1 MSVALTDQQAKN
13 IAEAKKK
20 REEEALRA
28 LAAGMLA
35 NEAKK
40 HQAFPAV
47 TPSKVVRNDVQTPLK
62 SGKPTVTKTT
72 TRRTSSL
79 LDDMGS
85 TGSTFRRM
93 TDDAGRLYSP
103 LDIIRARHSIGDSAG
118 VMANR
123 ARTYDN
129 DDWRENLRKA
139 AEERVAR
146 REKLDSYALSDAD
159 KHLPSDRR
167 QMVQEAKDAW
177 QKAKDS
183 GDFEGMHRAHE
194 KAENVRGWAGYS
206 GGGDGSEYITADL
219 TWDEKRTLN
228 QAGQNKL
235 KKAKLDRQR
244 AIESGDVQAQMKAS
258 QRILDIKNDAGY
270 QNDPGAGME
279 TWDAHGR
286 PLLSDQEREAD
297 EARAIAAAKAVGYG
311 VPASLLRL
319 SELGGDF
326 VREQAQERWGTRD
339 PGPARTD
346 GTSKALIDAGT
357 KGEQMLRKSW
367 EYQEEALDGL
377 EGVDRLLM
385 ETALS
390 MGQNLPGIGLSLIP
404 GVGPAAGAALMG
416 AQAAG
421 ARAGELTERG
431 FDTEEAFTRGLLSGG
446 VEMAT
451 EALPLS
457 RLVKILKGEGGQNV
471 IKSILAQMA
480 IEGTEE
486 GVAYA
491 TNYVL
496 DKYAQDPE
504 AVWSTEDLFKNVA
517 IGAIS
522 GGAMA
527 TGGSV
532 IGSRSNTTA
541 SSSAATQDEE
551 TDRILR
557 QTAEAM
563 LSETAQETAGE
574 PVAASVPQAATVAE
588 EQGEVQQKRTR
599 EAPAAVAES
608 ATTEQVKS
616 SEKKVKLRRIESIP
630 VPVETIQTKRI
641 AEPVVSPAFLSEV
654 GKTLGQSGQKS
665 MKAAWDGRG
674 NQAQYA
680 ADFIRVYNQ
689 ALTGSARDSLQA
701 SASMTEAQI
710 FAAYNAGITDRQTNL
725 TEAKRAAEFA
735 VLAGEDS
742 GLVYDDYVKAEMDT
756 TVAKEINTV
765 AKQLGLRVQMV
776 DSVAGGSAN
785 AEIQGS
791 MVSIEKGNPNPVR
804 TLFGHEMTHRV
815 QELAPESYRE
825 FRDYVMSSQKAQEKV
840 QERIQAYAARNVNLS
855 QEAAMDEVVA
865 DYAGE
870 LIESKDL
877 MKRFI
882 DQNRKNQPLLGR
894 MLTALKDMAA
904 KLTGKYKTQV
914 DDAVALLE
922 KAVNEAAV
930 QAKKLGKNKNTAQTD
945 GVRYSLKSY
954 SQHQL
959 DNWAASKKIVVYQNE
974 DQLRQFIQDALA
986 GKNLG
991 QKMYFGSVP
1000 ADLAARIERDTG
1012 LNVEGY
1018 NCSIAAQEIRKIF
1031 KDHGDPAKEAL
1042 RGQRA
1047 IVEDDIVSIPEVI
1060 QAPDTID
1067 LSPKQY
1073 NGRPVINF
1081 VKDLNGRTTV
1091 TAYVSGKHL
1100 DLTVQTMFAGAKKG
1114 NLATP
1119 TGVQAPIN
1127 TPKAN
1132 SGTVSTAN
1140 VAQSDSDVKGLVES
1154 AEKVGVSY
1162 DEKTESASPT
1172 RYSLKTWNA
1181 SSYVRDKDNAAK
1193 AMADQLGIS
1202 QKKAKQYIDDVNS
1215 IVRLIADDRVRLDY
1229 EPSPGRSA
1237 FVSNAE
1243 YGGSID
1249 FSTIC
1254 KKRRLFTG
1262 TFEAIQ
1268 EALPNTALTAEEFL
1282 EIRSMMAK
1290 KDYEVS
1296 CGLCYVEGSRANMGQ
1311 YTKQFIERYAATN
1324 PGYVPNMAEMNT
1336 ASGQEKIRREHPEV
1350 YEAYEFFMNH
1360 YGRLKPSDKA
1370 LFASQQKPKM
1380 YQMATEYRGE
1390 ILTKFGKKNAPVAEK
1405 NANGGLRLQSFSDFE
1420 IIHLID
1426 SMQVI
1431 MDMSRVGLA
1440 GQAYTKVPDFA
1451 WALGDTGLKIN
1462 LSLIAKG
1469 VKNGKLVLDEVE
1481 GMAEA
1486 DAMALRD
1493 RYPDN
1498 VGTVLVAFTD
1508 VQLQAA
1514 MADERIDFIIP
1525 FHRSQ
1530 WKTEQYEAMG
1540 LPKNAKDFTP
1550 WQNEAYIEPVYNKN
1564 GKKKRPDNYMPN
1576 NYWNFRKSGKKNAE
1590 AYLKMCAENNRRPKF
1605 HYLLDK
1611 KADGSYAL
1619 KKDGSTDGYWKLL
1632 IDFKMYNN
1640 EGKGVPQKPVK
1651 PNFNME
1657 QAERMLTEYTGGH
1670 SKFPAAQDVV
1680 DEFVAKY
1687 KERNPDIL
1695 YSLKGVDGNQNLVEE
1710 FDDIPKWR
1718 TKASRPK
1725 TVEEQALVDDM
1736 YYGRKAEEQRVRSKE
1751 AVAEAKQEGRDAVRE
1766 ARVEGREAVKAVR
1779 AEVREVKRI
1788 AVQKAK
1794 LDQKARDEERIR
1806 KLRERKDSQIADI
1819 KAEHRERIKLV
1830 KAQGRAERD
1839 VAVGKVKEHY
1849 KDKEEKAREYR
1860 QARELRSKIVRHVN
1874 DLRKKLI
1881 QPSDNQH
1888 IPEKLRSSVAAV
1900 LNAINLESS
1909 YSYDP
1914 STMRQVIR
1922 KDGKSGGM
1930 VGKHVPKGQGTP
1942 TARTKAF
1949 QELRLAYEKILSEA
1963 DQQMVIDPDLM
1974 TNIQEM
1980 EDLKD
1985 TPIGDL
1991 SVSQLTTMWN
2001 IIKAVEASITSYN
2014 KVFGKQKFETIRE
2027 VAEGLKADN
2036 AGKRDRGDYRG
2047 PIGAMDKLINAGMLT
2062 PESFFHRLGKT
2073 GESLFR
2079 MLRNAQDKH
2088 IGIMQEAQK
2097 YTEMVVKD
2105 VDVRK
2110 LEKET
2115 HTFDVEGQQVTMTT
2129 AQIMSLYELMKR
2141 QQAVDHVVEGGIR
2154 VEAVSKG
2161 LKKKGMSEA
2170 IRVSPEKVGEILGV
2184 LTPKQIEIADGL
2196 QKFMGDRLSQ
2206 LGNEASMEVYGYEKF
2221 KEQNYFPIKVDAN
2234 QTITDQAKDAVSAT
2248 IAGRGFTK
2256 GTKPHANNALMVR
2269 NIFDVY
2275 ADHVTDMA
2283 TYSAWLAPMENLQ
2296 RVFNFKFRDENGNLT
2311 GTVKGLI
2318 HRIYGQNG
2326 EAYWKKL
2333 TEDLN
2338 NGVKGVNDN
2347 PFQALIGNY
2356 KASAI
2361 GANLRVFVQQ
2371 PTSILRA
2378 LDSISPADFM
2388 AGLTKANPN
2397 TWKKVKE
2404 YAPIAVW
2411 KDWGYFDA
2419 DTGRQM
2425 KSILFGDDSRTAKVN
2440 NTLMAPAGAMDS
2452 LAWSHIW
2459 NALEVE
2465 TARKH
2470 KNLQKGSDD
2479 FYKKVAE
2486 RFNEVVDHT
2495 QVVDGILQRSQV
2507 MRSPDGV
2514 TKMATS
2520 FMAEPTKIFNMFTT
2534 AAYDLRKSQDKAFRK
2549 KASKTMAR
2557 TSVALFMSFVAN
2569 AASQSLVDA
2578 FRDDDKDEEY
2588 WEKFFQAFVG
2598 LEGDEETKM
2607 DKAKSIA
2614 SGNMGKA
2621 LNPFGYLPFV
2631 KDIVSLI
2638 EGYDVARMDME
2649 SISNVVS
2656 AVGYCVKS
2664 LNGEGKMTPANAL
2677 LNLAAELSRFLGTPV
2692 SNIKRDV
2699 MAGINTWLNL
2709 TDNYKGQYAVAK
2721 TLYDINYTGNKGM
2734 FLDIAYLA
2742 WRDGDEETFIQISQD
2757 LMDAFPDKVNGE
2769 TIESAMKSRTKKQ
2782 MEEDVGYQPGQ
2793 TLEDLIGILPE
2804 YAEEEEKEEEFSA
2817 KNLNAEEYNRFVEQR
2832 ADSYRK
2838 YEDAVTGSSVWGELD
2853 DKAKDKVIGQLWK
2866 YAAQT
2871 ALVDVSGGKFVMDE
2885 SSMVKAKN
2893 LEEDHQVDPGVFFTL
2908 YGMTGVL
2915 ESDKTVDGETISDSL
2930 GYKKLMAVRE
2940 SGLLDGYTDEQQ
2952 DAVYGA
2958 LDIGAKI
2965 QSMSEDSLNKLA
2977 AEIEAEKNAPSFFVD
2992 FPEEK
2997 KDDVKG
3003 LLETLGSFQS
3013 DYDGNGKTIKG
3024 KGKQDKIKAELYA
3037 HYNSGEYTAHQCYLL
3052 FHEFYTSDK
3061 NNPWAYAKNG

>member
-1 MSVALTDQQAKN
+1 MALTDTQAKI
-13 IAEAKKK
+13 IAANRKK
-20 REEEALRA
+20 REEEAARA
-28 LAAGMLA
+28 LAANMLA
-35 NEAKK
+35 NAAKQK
-40 HQAFPAV
+40 TSFPTV
-47 TPSKVVRNDVQTPLK
+47 NPSKVVKNQVQTPLK
-62 SGKPTVTKTT
+62 SGKPVVSRTPAGTSAPK
-72 TRRTSSL
+72 RTS
-79 LDDMGS
+79 GS
-85 TGSTFRRM
+85 TVLSDYTRSNLLERM
-93 TDDAGRLYSP
+93 TDSRGQLYTP
-103 LDIIRARHSIGDSAG
+103 LDIIRYRASQGESAASLAAQARG
-118 VMANR
+118 
-123 ARTYDN
+123 YDN

-146 REKLDSYALSDAD
+146 REELDSYVLSEAD
-159 KHLPSDRR
+159 QQLPVFR
-167 QMVQEAKDAW
+167 QQMIREAKAAW
-177 QKAKDS
+177 DKAKE
-183 GDFEGMHRAHE
+183 EGSIEGVRRAHE
-194 KAENVRGWAGYS
+194 KAENVRGWSGYS
-206 GGGDGSEYITADL
+206 GGSDGSEYITADL

-228 QAGQNKL
+228 QTGQNKL
-235 KKAKLDRQR
+235 KKAKLDRQKAWEAKDAKGVQDATR
-244 AIESGDVQAQMKAS
+244 AMAE
-258 QRILDIKNDAGY
+258 ILSAPGYRANPSDI
-270 QNDPGAGME
+270 
-279 TWDAHGR
+279 GR
-286 PLLSDQEREAD
+286 PTDAYGRPMLTSRERLEDAARAMAGAKAIGTGIGGSLLSLAET
-297 EARAIAAAKAVGYG
+297 GN
-311 VPASLLRL
+311 
-319 SELGGDF
+319 
-326 VREQAQERWGTRD
+326 QAMRNYTRDRWGHVLEANANQTGD
-339 PGPARTD
+339 PALADAAR
-346 GTSKALIDAGT
+346 KRL
-357 KGEQMLRKSW
+357 GESTIVDPNLPGQSLMRKSQD
-367 EYQEEALDGL
+367 YAQEALDGTS
-377 EGVDRLLM
+377 GVGRFLG
-385 ETALS
+385 ETVISL
-390 MGQNLPGIGLSLIP
+390 GQNLPGIAISMIP
-404 GVGPAAGAALMG
+404 G

-421 ARAGELTERG
+421 LALLGAQAAGSKAWELNEQSDQAFLRSLMEGGDPEDYGFVEPGEALLRGILSGSVELLTEKIPLDHLRDILMG
-431 FDTEEAFTRGLLSGG
+431 KNGQKVMKNILTQMGMEA
-446 VEMAT
+446 
-451 EALPLS
+451 
-457 RLVKILKGEGGQNV
+457 
-471 IKSILAQMA
+471 
-480 IEGTEE
+480 TEE
-486 GVAYA
+486 GTAYSA
-491 TNYVL
+491 NYVL
-496 DKYAQDPE
+496 DKLAQDPNAE
-504 AVWSTEDLFKNVA
+504 WTMEEFLKNAAMGAV
-517 IGAIS
+517 S
-522 GGAMA
+522 GGALA
-527 TGGSV
+527 TVGSV
-532 IGSRSNTTA
+532 AGSREDVAFRTPAASLEQIASEKLEARTPARTA
-541 SSSAATQDEE
+541 SVQPLQEAAERPVE
-551 TDRILR
+551 
-557 QTAEAM
+557 
-563 LSETAQETAGE
+563 G
-574 PVAASVPQAATVAE
+574 PVARKVTVPGKTVKSAQDSPAE
-588 EQGEVQQKRTR
+588 EKN
-599 EAPAAVAES
+599 AIS
-608 ATTEQVKS
+608 
-616 SEKKVKLRRIESIP
+616 KVSLRRIETP
-630 VPVETIQTKRI
+630 QAVLEEAAQ
-641 AEPVVSPAFLSEV
+641 
-654 GKTLGQSGQKS
+654 TLGESGS
-665 MKAAWDGRG
+665 KALLAAAGTTKDPVK
-674 NQAQYA
+674 YF
-680 ADFIRVYNQ
+680 ADFARVYNQ
-689 ALTGSARDSLQA
+689 ALTGTATSKIQAPASLND
-701 SASMTEAQI
+701 AQVM
-710 FAAYNAGITDRQTNL
+710 AAYTAGQND
-725 TEAKRAAEFA
+725 RAANLETA
-735 VLAGEDS
+735 KAAAQYAPVAGDDA
-742 GLVYDDYVKAEMDT
+742 GLIYDDYVKSGGMDAA
-756 TVAKEINTV
+756 VASEINTV

-776 DSVAGGSAN
+776 DAVAGGTAN

-791 MVSIEKGNPNPVR
+791 VVRIEKGNPNPVR
-804 TLFGHEMTHRV
+804 FLFGHEMTHRL
-815 QELAPESYRE
+815 QELAPESYQA
-825 FRDYVMSSQKAQEKV
+825 FRDAVMQVPEAQTDVQRKV
-840 QERIQAYAARNVNLS
+840 SEYKRAGVNLTTE
-855 QEAAMDEVVA
+855 QAMDEIAA
-865 DYAGE
+865 DYAGA
-870 LIESKDL
+870 LIEDQQLLS
-877 MKRFI
+877 RFI
-882 DQNRKNQPLLGR
+882 QQNKKNQSLLGR
-894 MLTALKDMAA
+894 FLEALKDLAR
-904 KLTGKYKTQV
+904 KLTGSWKKQA

-922 KAVNEAAV
+922 KAVDDASR
-930 QAKKLGKNKNTAQTD
+930 QARKLPANKNTAQTD

-959 DNWAASKKIVVYQNE
+959 DNWAGSKKIVVYQNE
-974 DQLRQFIQDALA
+974 SQLRQFIQDALN

-991 QKMYFGSVP
+991 QKMYFGAVP
-1000 ADLAARIERDTG
+1000 ADLAARIKQDTG
-1012 LNVEGY
+1012 LDVEGY

-1081 VKDLNGRTTV
+1081 VKELNGRTTV

-1127 TPKAN
+1127 TPEAN
-1132 SGTVSTAN
+1132 GGTVSKSN
-1140 VAQSDSDVKGLVES
+1140 VAQKGRDVNG
-1154 AEKVGVSY
+1154 
-1162 DEKTESASPT
+1162 
-1172 RYSLKTWNA
+1172 RFSLKTDSQGRTLSAEQAEYFKDSQVRNEDGNLVVVYHGSREGGFTVFNRNQNYYTDNREMA
-1181 SSYVRDKDNAAK
+1181 SSYAPKGELYEGYLNITNPFVIDADGAKWSSVPVTEEVKEMLDAAGSSTFQEDGAWRTSVADIVGAVEDLVFEGEADYDGVIVRNVDDTGSHYTGDGKNLGTDYITFSSNQFKNVDNRNPTDDPDIRRSLKGASSYTYQKLQEENRELRDRVDYWKGQTKRTQRVTTDKKAVDKAARELVSQYGADIDVAQIQGDLQGLYDYLASGRDGDNDLTYEAARERAVSIAEK
-1193 AMADQLGIS
+1193 LVYNAQAQDDGAYQQYGDLRKFLKETKLTVTEADSNDITDYADFRRGNLRYFNLSKGQHTNVDQVYQEMSERWPEFFDENRESNISDQLRHISDVMADIYNIT
-1202 QKKAKQYIDDVNS
+1202 AYN
-1215 IVRLIADDRVRLDY
+1215 
-1229 EPSPGRSA
+1229 P
-1237 FVSNAE
+1237 
-1243 YGGSID
+1243 
-1249 FSTIC
+1249 FSSYT
-1254 KKRRLFTG
+1254 R
-1262 TFEAIQ
+1262 EAIAGAANEIMEKFFDLPQTKATFADRQAARLGREKARGKQKLQ
-1268 EALPNTALTAEEFL
+1268 E
-1282 EIRSMMAK
+1282 
-1290 KDYEVS
+1290 
-1296 CGLCYVEGSRANMGQ
+1296 
-1311 YTKQFIERYAATN
+1311 ER
-1324 PGYVPNMAEMNT
+1324 E
-1336 ASGQEKIRREHPEV
+1336 
-1350 YEAYEFFMNH
+1350 
-1360 YGRLKPSDKA
+1360 
-1370 LFASQQKPKM
+1370 
-1380 YQMATEYRGE
+1380 
-1390 ILTKFGKKNAPVAEK
+1390 KKNAQLEKLRQENRERVAKAVQTE
-1405 NANGGLRLQSFSDFE
+1405 
-1420 IIHLID
+1420 
-1426 SMQVI
+1426 
-1431 MDMSRVGLA
+1431 
-1440 GQAYTKVPDFA
+1440 
-1451 WALGDTGLKIN
+1451 
-1462 LSLIAKG
+1462 
-1469 VKNGKLVLDEVE
+1469 
-1481 GMAEA
+1481 
-1486 DAMALRD
+1486 RD
-1493 RYPDN
+1493 RREKA
-1498 VGTVLVAFTD
+1498 L
-1508 VQLQAA
+1508 
-1514 MADERIDFIIP
+1514 
-1525 FHRSQ
+1525 
-1530 WKTEQYEAMG
+1530 
-1540 LPKNAKDFTP
+1540 AK
-1550 WQNEAYIEPVYNKN
+1550 
-1564 GKKKRPDNYMPN
+1564 
-1576 NYWNFRKSGKKNAE
+1576 
-1590 AYLKMCAENNRRPKF
+1590 
-1605 HYLLDK
+1605 
-1611 KADGSYAL
+1611 
-1619 KKDGSTDGYWKLL
+1619 
-1632 IDFKMYNN
+1632 
-1640 EGKGVPQKPVK
+1640 VK
-1651 PNFNME
+1651 
-1657 QAERMLTEYTGGH
+1657 
-1670 SKFPAAQDVV
+1670 
-1680 DEFVAKY
+1680 AKY
-1687 KERNPDIL
+1687 KAKD
-1695 YSLKGVDGNQNLVEE
+1695 
-1710 FDDIPKWR
+1710 
-1718 TKASRPK
+1718 
-1725 TVEEQALVDDM
+1725 
-1736 YYGRKAEEQRVRSKE
+1736 E
-1751 AVAEAKQEGRDAVRE
+1751 A
-1766 ARVEGREAVKAVR
+1766 GRER
-1779 AEVREVKRI
+1779 
-1788 AVQKAK
+1788 
-1794 LDQKARDEERIR
+1794 R
-1806 KLRERKDSQIADI
+1806 K
-1819 KAEHRERIKLV
+1819 
-1830 KAQGRAERD
+1830 
-1839 VAVGKVKEHY
+1839 
-1849 KDKEEKAREYR
+1849 
-1860 QARELRSKIVRHVN
+1860 ARELRSKITRHAN
-1874 DLRKKLI
+1874 ALRKKLI

-1888 IPEKLRSSVAAV
+1888 IPEKLRTAVASV
-1900 LNAINLESS
+1900 LNAINLESG
-1909 YSYDP
+1909 YAYDP
-1914 STMRQVIR
+1914 ATMHQVVR
-1922 KDGKSGGM
+1922 KDGKSGGV
-1930 VGKHVPKGQGTP
+1930 VGKHVPKDQGTP
-1942 TARTKAF
+1942 TKRTQAF

-1980 EDLKD
+1980 EALKD

-2001 IIKAVEASITSYN
+2001 TIKAVEASITSYN
-2014 KVFGKQKFETIRE
+2014 KMFGQQRFETIRE
-2027 VAEGLKADN
+2027 VADGLKADN

-2141 QQAVDHVVEGGIR
+2141 QQAIDHVVEGGIR

-2221 KEQNYFPIKVDAN
+2221 KEQNYFPIKVDSN

-2256 GTKPHANNALMVR
+2256 GTKPHADNALMVR

-2296 RVFNFKFRDENGNLT
+2296 RVFNFKFRDEKGNLT

-2361 GANLRVFVQQ
+2361 GANIRVFIQQ

-2440 NTLMAPAGAMDS
+2440 NALMAPAGAMDS

-2549 KASKTMAR
+2549 KARKTMAR

-2569 AASQSLVDA
+2569 AAAQSLVDA

-2607 DKAKSIA
+2607 DKAKSIS

-2631 KDIVSLI
+2631 KDIVSLT

-2721 TLYDINYTGNKGM
+2721 ALYDINYTGNKGM

-2782 MEEDVGYQPGQ
+2782 MEKDMEYKPGQ

-2838 YEDAVTGSSVWGELD
+2838 YEDAVTSSSVWGELD

-2871 ALVDVSGGKFVMDE
+2871 ALEDVSGGKFVMDE
-2885 SSMVKAKN
+2885 SSMVKAKK
-2893 LEEDHQVDPGVFFTL
+2893 LEEDHQVDPGIFFTL

-2940 SGLLDGYTDEQQ
+2940 SGLLDGYTDDQR

-2958 LDIGAKI
+2958 LDISAKV

-2977 AEIEAEKNAPSFFVD
+2977 SEIDEKKNAPSFFAD

-3013 DYDGNGKTIKG
+3013 DYDGNGKAIKG
-3024 KGKQDKIKAELYA
+3024 RGKQDKIKAELYA

-3052 FHEFYTSDK
+3052 WHEFYTSDK